1 MEKVAIIGAGTMG
14 HCFAM
19 LFAQNGHQVCLN
31 DISEDILGRAQKLIS
46 ANLETL
52 AQAGLFDREER
63 PAVEARIEYTTD
75 LAQATAEADFVI
87 EAIIE
92 DVQAKKELFRKLD
105 RLAPPH
111 AVLASN
117 TSYLDIYKFVETERP
132 EKILITHWFAPPHII
147 PLVEIVPG
155 PQTSSQTLAFVQ
167 KILYRLGKTSIVL
180 KKFLPGFIANRL
192 QMAINLEVL
201 NLLDNG
207 YATAEEID
215 TAVKNSFAL
224 RTPLIGVVQRFDFTG
239 MDMMQRALKNKSYQ
253 PPQVKGRSE
262 AIDALVA
269 QGRMGVISGQGFYD
283 YQGRSTEEILR
294 ERDLRLLK
302 LREFLGELE

>member
-1 MEKVAIIGAGTMG
+1 
-14 HCFAM
+14 
-19 LFAQNGHQVCLN
+19 
-31 DISEDILGRAQKLIS
+31 
-46 ANLETL
+46 
-52 AQAGLFDREER
+52 
-63 PAVEARIEYTTD
+63 
-75 LAQATAEADFVI
+75 
-87 EAIIE
+87 
-92 DVQAKKELFRKLD
+92 
-105 RLAPPH
+105 
-111 AVLASN
+111 
-117 TSYLDIYKFVETERP
+117 
-132 EKILITHWFAPPHII
+132 
-147 PLVEIVPG
+147 VEIVPG